1 MRLYI
6 VCAAF
11 IAASGTVAAA
21 ETPEAAYAEFHRA
34 LMKDD
39 VNAMASAS
47 TAAGGR
53 RIKEEMF
60 DARPTGFRL
69 DQALSPGYRIVSKTV
84 ERDRAVL
91 KLRAKGGTLQPDKV
105 MAGEVVLL
113 REAAGWKVHD
123 MTWTPHDPGDVAD
136 APPARPV
143 PPLPAAQLKDPEAV
157 YAQFHR
163 ALIAGDLATLER
175 HSTADYYSKDLA
187 SQAGRIRDAAWLFS
201 PLYSVT
207 GRMLSERRAVLEA
220 RGQAGPALGGGPTQ
234 GRIVLLKQGDEWR
247 VDKVGWTVVQ
257 TEVSGP
263 AQPPRPGIDTPMP
276 VTRKAPPPR
285 SAGSGSAAGAPQQA
299 Q

>member
-11 IAASGTVAAA
+11 IAASGTAAAA
-21 ETPEAAYAEFHRA
+21 ETPETAYAEFHRA

-47 TAAGGR
+47 TAAGGH
-53 RIKEEMF
+53 RIKEQMF

-69 DQALSPGYRIVSKTV
+69 DQMLSPGYRIVGKTV

-91 KLRAKGGTLQPDKV
+91 KLRAKGGTLQPDRV
-105 MAGEVVLL
+105 MSGQVVLL
-113 REAAGWKVHD
+113 KGAGGWKVDD
-123 MTWTPHDPGDVAD
+123 MNWTPDDTGGVAE
-136 APPARPV
+136 APARRV

-201 PLYSVT
+201 PSYSIT
-207 GRMLSERRAVLEA
+207 GRAVGDKRAVLDA
-220 RGQAGPALGGGPTQ
+220 RGQAGPALGGGPAQ
-234 GRIVLLKQGDEWR
+234 GRILLLKQGDEWR
-247 VDKVGWTVVQ
+247 VDKVGWTP
-257 TEVSGP
+257 VSP
-263 AQPPRPGIDTPMP
+263 QASTPQQPPRPGIDTPMP
-276 VTRKAPPPR
+276 IERPTPPPR
-285 SAGSGSAAGAPQQA
+285 SAGSGTAAGAPQRSQ
-299 Q
+299 

>member
-1 MRLYI
+1 M
-6 VCAAF
+6 
-11 IAASGTVAAA
+11 SGTAAA
-21 ETPEAAYAEFHRA
+21 EENPEAAYAEFHRA

-39 VNAMASAS
+39 FQAMAGLS
-47 TAAGGR
+47 TNEGGR
-53 RIKEEMF
+53 RMKAQMSGAKPPE
-60 DARPTGFRL
+60 AKAA
-69 DQALSPGYRIVSKTV
+69 QAISPAYRVVSKTV

-113 REAAGWKVHD
+113 REAAGWKVDD
-123 MTWTPHDPGDVAD
+123 MSWTPGDPGGVAES
-136 APPARPV
+136 PARRV

-263 AQPPRPGIDTPMP
+263 AQPSRPGIDTPMP
-276 VTRKAPPPR
+276 VRSRPPPAR
-285 SAGSGSAAGAPQQA
+285 SAGSGAAAGAPQQA

>member
-47 TAAGGR
+47 TAAGGH

-91 KLRAKGGTLQPDKV
+91 KLRATGGTLQPDRV
-105 MAGEVVLL
+105 MSGQVVLL
-113 REAAGWKVHD
+113 KGAGGWKVDD
-123 MTWTPHDPGDVAD
+123 MSWTPGDPGGVAES
-136 APPARPV
+136 PARRV

-257 TEVSGP
+257 TEVSTP

-276 VTRKAPPPR
+276 VRSRPPPAR
-285 SAGSGSAAGAPQQA
+285 AAGSGAAAGAPQQA